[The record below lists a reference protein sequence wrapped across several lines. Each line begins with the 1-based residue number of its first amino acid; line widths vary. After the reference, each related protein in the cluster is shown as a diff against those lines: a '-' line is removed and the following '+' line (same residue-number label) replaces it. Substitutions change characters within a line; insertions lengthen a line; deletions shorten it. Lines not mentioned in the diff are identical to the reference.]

1 MDDSRIVELFRAR
14 DEAAIAESKSKYG
27 GYCRSIA
34 MNILGSAEDA
44 DEAVGDALF
53 AAWNAIP
60 PHAPA
65 MLSTFLGKLT
75 RRAAL
80 KKVREASAQ
89 KRGGGQL
96 ALALEE
102 LGECVPGSGGADEA
116 VEAAELG
123 RAVNAFLAALPAE
136 ERGIFLCRYWYLDSV
151 ADIASRFRCGQSRV
165 KMTLKRTRDRLR
177 KHLEKEGHL

>member
-1 MDDSRIVELFRAR
+1 MEDSRIVELFLER
-14 DEAAIAESKSKYG
+14 DEAAVSEAGSKYG
-27 GYCRSIA
+27 AYCRSIA
-34 MNILGSAEDA
+34 MNILQSAPDA
-44 DEAVGDALF
+44 EEAVGDAMF

-60 PHAPA
+60 PHRPA
-65 MLSTFLGKLT
+65 VLSTFLGKLT

-102 LGECVPGSGGADEA
+102 LGECLPGSGSTEEA

-123 RAVNAFLAALPAE
+123 RAVNAFLAALPAQ
-136 ERGIFLCRYWYLDSV
+136 ERSIFLCRYWYLDSV
-151 ADIASRFRCGQSRV
+151 ADIASRFGCGQSKV

-177 KHLEKEGHL
+177 DHLEKEGHL

>member
-1 MDDSRIVELFRAR
+1 MEDSRIVELFRER
-14 DEAAIAESKSKYG
+14 DEAAVSEAESKYG
-27 GYCRSIA
+27 AYCRSIA
-34 MNILGSAEDA
+34 MNILQSAPDA
-44 DEAVGDALF
+44 EEAVGDAMF

-60 PHAPA
+60 PHCPSV
-65 MLSTFLGKLT
+65 LSTFLGKLT

-102 LGECVPGSGGADEA
+102 LGECVPGSGGAEEA
-116 VEAAELG
+116 VEAAELA
-123 RAVNAFLAALPAE
+123 RAVNAFLAGLPAQ
-136 ERGIFLCRYWYLDSV
+136 ERSIFLCRYWYLDSV
-151 ADIASRFRCGQSRV
+151 ADIASRFGCGQSKV

-177 KHLEKEGHL
+177 MYLEKEGHL